1 MEAMMIRLHCSS
13 CDEQIEVRAE
23 YVANWGFRLVIP
35 AGWALAMWPA
45 PRQTVGCPH
54 CIETSTRQPEKID
67 AFDPPNSII
76 PAPSPEADD
85 AVGARQAEEFRK
97 RFVNKPYGSKKS

>member
-1 MEAMMIRLHCSS
+1 MIRIHCST

-23 YVANWGFRLVIP
+23 YIANFGFRLTIP

-54 CIETSTRQPEKID
+54 CIGVSTSAPEKID
-67 AFDPPNSII
+67 PLEPFDDLKTVV

-85 AVGARQAEEFRK
+85 AVDARQADEFRK
-97 RFVNKPYGSKKS
+97 RFVNRPYGGKR